1 MQADTNKSAGSPA
14 LIIDAHAHIFPNKIA
29 EKAVAG
35 IGGFYD
41 GLEMHCSGTAEDLIR
56 SGTEAGITEFI
67 VQSVATV
74 PGQVESINNF
84 ISRTVKKYP
93 DNLIGFAAIH
103 PNYPDIEKEIDR
115 AVSLGLRGIKL
126 HPDFQQFCI
135 DDPKAMKI
143 YEAAE
148 GRLPVLIHTG
158 DSRYQWSKPARLVKV
173 LEAFPRLDVIAA
185 HFGGWSEWDSAVS
198 VLGGHRYG
206 NLWTDCS
213 SSLYAMSPEHAKRL
227 IDAYGADRV
236 LFGTDYP
243 MWTASEELKRFSEI
257 ALTEREC
264 EMIFHENA
272 EKLLKL

>member
-1 MQADTNKSAGSPA
+1 M
-14 LIIDAHAHIFPNKIA
+14 IIDAHAHIFPGKIA

-35 IGGFYD
+35 IGSFYS
-41 GLEMHCSGTAEDLIR
+41 GLEMHCAGTAEDLIS
-56 SGTEAGITEFI
+56 SGAEAGITKFI

-84 ISRTVKKYP
+84 ISRAVKKYP
-93 DNLIGFAAIH
+93 DNFIGFAAMH
-103 PNYPDIEKEIDR
+103 PDCPGVEKEADR

-126 HPDFQQFCI
+126 HPDFQQFFI

-158 DSRYQWSKPARLVKV
+158 DSRYQWSKPERLVKV
-173 LEAFPRLDVIAA
+173 LEAFPRLEVIAA

-213 SSLYAMSPEHAKRL
+213 SSLYAMSPERAKL
-227 IDAYGADRV
+227 FIDAYGADRV

-243 MWTASEELKRFSEI
+243 MWTAADELKRFSAI
-257 ALTEREC
+257 PLTERER
-264 EMIFHENA
+264 EMILHENA
-272 EKLLKL
+272 ERLLKL

>member
-1 MQADTNKSAGSPA
+1 MQSDKNKTSGNRAFV
-14 LIIDAHAHIFPNKIA
+14 IDAHAHIFPNKIA

-35 IGGFYD
+35 IGSFYN
-41 GLEMHCSGTAEDLIR
+41 GLEMHCTGTAEDLIS
-56 SGTEAGITEFI
+56 SGAEAGITKFI

-74 PGQVESINNF
+74 PEQVESINNF
-84 ISRTVKKYP
+84 ISRSVKKYP
-93 DNLIGFAAIH
+93 DNFIGFAAMH
-103 PNYPDIEKEIDR
+103 PDYPDIEKEIDR
-115 AVSLGLRGIKL
+115 AVSLGLMGIKL

-148 GRLPVLIHTG
+148 GRLPVLIHMG
-158 DSRYQWSKPARLVKV
+158 DSRYQWSKPARLSTV
-173 LEAFPRLDVIAA
+173 LEAFPKLDVIAA

-198 VLGGHRYG
+198 VLGGHRYD

-213 SSLYAMSPEHAKRL
+213 SSLYAMSTERAKQI
-227 IDAYGADRV
+227 IDSYGADRV

-243 MWTASEELKRFSEI
+243 MWTAAGELKRFSELP
-257 ALTEREC
+257 LTKRERE
-264 EMIFHENA
+264 MILHENA